1 MESSF
6 PGGSRDIF
14 TWLLNVPTWS
24 WNGTCWACSLTSQL
38 CTVYLNRLHSLKADG
53 VMERL
58 EERSRVRVVTSG
70 LDALT
75 HGQGLVPRCRVSAL
89 WVELP
94 SAHKRLS
101 IQVFMG
107 KVPVLKTWATGS
119 LTKMYNVC
127 EFQGGGDSSHLHLS
141 WELVAE
147 LIMKWTQDK
156 WAGQGGGWKET
167 HFNSSARRS
176 HRNGT

>member
-1 MESSF
+1 MGWWRDWRK
-6 PGGSRDIF
+6 GG
-14 TWLLNVPTWS
+14 
-24 WNGTCWACSLTSQL
+24 
-38 CTVYLNRLHSLKADG
+38 
-53 VMERL
+53 
-58 EERSRVRVVTSG
+58 RVRVVTSG

-107 KVPVLKTWATGS
+107 KVPVLKIWATGS
-119 LTKMYNVC
+119 LTKMYNIC

-167 HFNSSARRS
+167 HVHGGLIEMGPKKWPRQATFILFRQ
-176 HRNGT
+176 RNNAFLEILFLNFFIGV